1 MAKPVH
7 KDSNDCSSSSLD
19 LFLLPPTQSSF
30 QKGKTVDYH
39 PITSLSDG
47 GPIEFK
53 VSGSGKEF
61 LDLARSYLYLK
72 VKVSKTDG
80 SNLDVASKVGFANYP
95 IASLFN
101 QVDVILGGKLIS
113 SATNTYAHRSI
124 LEVLL
129 NYDKEAAESQLG
141 CGLFCKDTAL
151 QMEEMDISADPVLNT
166 GLGTRSECTK
176 TSKTV
181 ELQGRIH
188 SDLLLN
194 QEKLILNGVDL
205 TVKLHRH
212 KPEFCLLSA
221 DIAPAYK
228 IIIVDA
234 ILYVKKI
241 ELTPSVFN
249 AINSVLNDKI
259 AQYAITRTTP
269 KVFTVQRGQQSQH
282 IDNAFLGEIPKRI
295 AVCMMDNDSYN
306 GNNKKNPFN
315 FKHYDLTQIGIS
327 VNGEEVPFKPLKL
340 NFDEKLFVTAYNTLF
355 SGTGKLH
362 GNSGSIIKREDYS
375 EGYTIIVADLT
386 PFEIG
391 DNFDLKA
398 EGTLSIDLVFK
409 SPLAA
414 TINVLVY
421 AEYDNIIEIES
432 NRNVIKDW
440 SN

>member
-7 KDSNDCSSSSLD
+7 KDSNVCSSSSLD
-19 LFLLPPTQSSF
+19 LFLLLPTQSSF
-30 QKGKTVDYH
+30 QKGKSIDYH
-39 PITSLSDG
+39 PVISLSDD

-61 LDLARSYLYLK
+61 LNVAQSYLYLK
-72 VKVSKTDG
+72 VKVSKADG
-80 SNLDVASKVGFANYP
+80 TNLDGASKVGIANYP

-129 NYDKEAAESQLG
+129 KCDKEAAESLLG
-141 CGLFCKDTAL
+141 CRLFCKDTAG
-151 QMEEMDISADPVLNT
+151 QTEEMDITADPVLNT
-166 GLGTRSECTK
+166 GLGTRSEWTK

-188 SDLLLN
+188 SDLFN

-205 TVKLHRH
+205 MVKLHRH

-221 DIAPAYK
+221 DRAPPYK
-228 IIIVDA
+228 ITIIDA
-234 ILYVKKI
+234 IFYVKKI

-249 AINSVLNDKI
+249 AINTVLNDKN
-259 AQYAITRTTP
+259 AQYDIMRTTP
-269 KVFTVQRGQQSQH
+269 KVFTVPRGQQSQH
-282 IDNAFLGEIPKRI
+282 IDNAFLGEIPSRI
-295 AVCMMDNDSYN
+295 AVCMMDNDYYN
-306 GNNKKNPFN
+306 ENNKKNPFN
-315 FKHYDLTQIGIS
+315 FQHYSLTQIGIS

-340 NFDEKLFVTAYNTLF
+340 NFDEKLFVTGYSTLL

-362 GNSGSIIKREDYS
+362 GNSGSIIKREDCS
-375 EGYTIIVADLT
+375 EGYTIIVANLT

-391 DNFDLKA
+391 NNFDLKE
-398 EGTLSIDLVFK
+398 EGSLSIDLVFK

-414 TINVLVY
+414 TINMLVY
-421 AEYDNIIEIES
+421 AEYDNVIEIDI
-432 NRNVIKDW
+432 NCNIIKDW

>member
-1 MAKPVH
+1 M
-7 KDSNDCSSSSLD
+7 
-19 LFLLPPTQSSF
+19 
-30 QKGKTVDYH
+30 
-39 PITSLSDG
+39 
-47 GPIEFK
+47 
-53 VSGSGKEF
+53 
-61 LDLARSYLYLK
+61 
-72 VKVSKTDG
+72 
-80 SNLDVASKVGFANYP
+80 
-95 IASLFN
+95 
-101 QVDVILGGKLIS
+101 
-113 SATNTYAHRSI
+113 
-124 LEVLL
+124 
-129 NYDKEAAESQLG
+129 
-141 CGLFCKDTAL
+141 
-151 QMEEMDISADPVLNT
+151 
-166 GLGTRSECTK
+166 
-176 TSKTV
+176 
-181 ELQGRIH
+181 
-188 SDLLLN
+188 
-194 QEKLILNGVDL
+194 
-205 TVKLHRH
+205 KLHRH

-249 AINSVLNDKI
+249 AINSVLNDKN

-269 KVFTVQRGQQSQH
+269 KVFTVPRGQQSQH
-282 IDNAFLGEIPKRI
+282 IGNAFLGEIPKHI

-306 GNNKKNPFN
+306 GNYQKNPFN
-315 FKHYDLTQIGIS
+315 FKHYDLTQIEIS
-327 VNGEEVPFKPLKL
+327 VNGEEVPFKPL
-340 NFDEKLFVTAYNTLF
+340 KLFVTAYNTLF
-355 SGTGKLH
+355 SGTGKLY

-409 SPLAA
+409 SPLPA

-421 AEYDNIIEIES
+421 AEYNVIEIDS

>member
-1 MAKPVH
+1 M
-7 KDSNDCSSSSLD
+7 
-19 LFLLPPTQSSF
+19 
-30 QKGKTVDYH
+30 
-39 PITSLSDG
+39 
-47 GPIEFK
+47 
-53 VSGSGKEF
+53 
-61 LDLARSYLYLK
+61 
-72 VKVSKTDG
+72 
-80 SNLDVASKVGFANYP
+80 
-95 IASLFN
+95 
-101 QVDVILGGKLIS
+101 
-113 SATNTYAHRSI
+113 
-124 LEVLL
+124 
-129 NYDKEAAESQLG
+129 
-141 CGLFCKDTAL
+141 
-151 QMEEMDISADPVLNT
+151 
-166 GLGTRSECTK
+166 
-176 TSKTV
+176 
-181 ELQGRIH
+181 
-188 SDLLLN
+188 
-194 QEKLILNGVDL
+194 
-205 TVKLHRH
+205 KLHRH

-241 ELTPSVFN
+241 ELTSSVFN
-249 AINSVLNDKI
+249 AINTVLNDKN

-269 KVFTVQRGQQSQH
+269 KVFTVPRGQQSQH

-306 GNNKKNPFN
+306 GNYKKNPFN
-315 FKHYDLTQIGIS
+315 FKQYNLTQIGIS

-362 GNSGSIIKREDYS
+362 GNSGSIIKREDCS

-398 EGTLSIDLVFK
+398 EGTLGIDLVFK

-421 AEYDNIIEIES
+421 AEYDNVIEIDS
-432 NRNVIKDW
+432 NRNVIKDCLCNHLMNTFQIAQVLTKDPFTRKLFW
-440 SN
+440 FICL